1 MRMVLRAD
9 ARSSRNAAL
18 VLCALFPGGI
28 GKCAELEYKNKVTNH
43 SASRPVNNDKY
54 KGNAHGN
61 HSDPQRP

>member
-1 MRMVLRAD
+1 MALRAY
-9 ARSSRNAAL
+9 ARTPRNAASI
-18 VLCALFPGGI
+18 LCALFPVGI
-28 GKCAELEYKNKVTNH
+28 GKCAELEYKNKVMNH